1 MITNNGK
8 EIIAK
13 YLMGTAPAYASY
25 IALGCGSKPRPNINT
40 ISSVS
45 SSGATV
51 TVSSTAG
58 VWIGAKITKISGTG
72 TLALSE
78 DTIVTGI
85 GGTTTFT
92 VSPIPT
98 VNLSGATIS
107 LQPPSTKDVL
117 DFEMFR
123 VPIISRGY
131 INDNGVNKI
140 ILTAELP
147 TEERYEISEVGIF
160 SAGSNSIAGA
170 YDSKT
175 ISAFAVTENW
185 QYINGSTITGPSLTP
200 NSPFSTI
207 TTSLI
212 DGSNNITST
221 SDAIQTNANNAAFLN
236 TVREERYERCR
247 YLNNVLML
255 RGNTSHIS
263 IDINNEPIIQ
273 TNPKFLQLAGQSV
286 DFSRNSTSDLL
297 KIAFSIVSV
306 IGDVSTVPDNARV
319 VVEFSNSD
327 GSQYARLV
335 ADIEG
340 STYNF
345 TSNRYISIEKR
356 LDELIY
362 FSSNPINPFSWNNVS
377 VIKVYSSALR
387 TLSIS
392 NKAASSTY
400 VTLTTANAHN
410 LSSGDI
416 VVVDG
421 IDARCNGTFTVYD
434 TPTPTTFRYASAGT
448 VVSSVPVNPQ
458 VEIEAAL
465 STFFIALDAVRL
477 DNIATVNPLYGLTGY
492 SIIQNVNAETV
503 IKSPNT
509 NNYIEFRFILD
520 VT

>member
-1 MITNNGK
+1 MITNSGK

-25 IALGCGSKPRPNINT
+25 IALGCGPKPRPNVNT
-40 ISSVS
+40 IGSASSVGS
-45 SSGATV
+45 LI
-51 TVSSTAG
+51 TVSSTSG
-58 VWIGAKITKISGTG
+58 IWVGAKINIVSGTG
-72 TLALSE
+72 TLSTSE
-78 DTIVTGI
+78 DTLITAI

-92 VSPIPT
+92 VSPAPT
-98 VNLSGATIS
+98 VALSGATIS
-107 LQPPSTKDVL
+107 VQPPSTKNVL

-123 VPIISRGY
+123 VPIASRGY
-131 INDNGVNKI
+131 INDEGVNKI

-160 SAGSNSIAGA
+160 SAGSNSVAGA

-175 ISAFAVTENW
+175 ISAFADTENW
-185 QYINGSTITGPSLTP
+185 QYVDGATISGPSLIP

-221 SDAIQTNANNAAFLN
+221 SNAIQTNANNAAFLN
-236 TVREERYERCR
+236 VTREERYERCR

-263 IDINNEPIIQ
+263 IDNNGAPIIQ
-273 TNPKFLQLAGQSV
+273 TNPKFFQLAGQSV

-297 KIAFSIVSV
+297 KIAFAIVNV
-306 IGDVSTVPDNARV
+306 NGDASPIPDSARV
-319 VVEFSNSD
+319 VVEFANSD

-335 ADIEG
+335 ADASN

-345 TSNRYISIEKR
+345 ITNRYISIEKR
-356 LDELIY
+356 LDELVY
-362 FSSNPINPFSWNNVS
+362 FSSNPVNPFSWNNVS
-377 VIKVYSSALR
+377 VIKVYSSAIR

-392 NKAASSTY
+392 YKEASTTY
-400 VTLTTANAHN
+400 VTLTTSAAHN
-410 LSSGDI
+410 LSAGDT
-416 VVVDG
+416 VVVAGVDP
-421 IDARCNGTFTVYD
+421 RCNGTYVVYD
-434 TPTPTTFRYASAGT
+434 TPTPTTFRYASSGT
-448 VVSSVPVNPQ
+448 TLALNPVNPE
-458 VEIEAAL
+458 VEIEASL

-477 DNIATVNPLYGLTGY
+477 DNVATVNPLYGLTGY
-492 SIIQNVNAETV
+492 SIVQNVNAETI

-509 NNYIEFRFILD
+509 NNYVEFRFILD

>member
-25 IALGCGSKPRPNINT
+25 IALGCGPKPRPNINT

-45 SSGATV
+45 SAGSTV
-51 TVSSTAG
+51 TVSSTEG
-58 VWIGAKITKISGTG
+58 VWIGAKVTRVSGTG
-72 TLALSE
+72 TLSTDE
-78 DTIVTGI
+78 DTIVTAI

-92 VSPIPT
+92 VSPSPT
-98 VNLSGATIS
+98 VNLSAATIS
-107 LQPPSTKDVL
+107 LQPPSTKGVL

-123 VPIISRGY
+123 VPIASRGY
-131 INDNGVNKI
+131 INDDGVNKI

-160 SAGSNSIAGA
+160 SAGANSVAGA

-175 ISAFAVTENW
+175 ISAFADTENW
-185 QYINGSTITGPSLTP
+185 QYVDGATISGPSLTP

-221 SDAIQTNANNAAFLN
+221 SNAIQTNANNAAFLN

-263 IDINNEPIIQ
+263 IDINNAPVIQ

-297 KIAFSIVSV
+297 KIAFSLVNV
-306 IGDVSTVPDNARV
+306 NGDASPLPDNARV
-319 VVEFSNSD
+319 VVEFANSD

-335 ADIEG
+335 ANAAN

-356 LDELIY
+356 LDELVY
-362 FSSNPINPFSWNNVS
+362 FSSNPVNPFSWNNVS
-377 VIKVYSSALR
+377 VVKVYSSALR

-392 NKAASSTY
+392 YKEASTTY
-400 VTLTTANAHN
+400 VTLTTAAAHN
-410 LSSGDI
+410 LSAGDT
-416 VVVDG
+416 VVVAG
-421 IDARCNGTFTVYD
+421 IDSRCNGTYTVYD
-434 TPTPTTFRYASAGT
+434 TPSPTTFRYASSGT
-448 VVSSVPVNPQ
+448 TLSLSVVNPE
-458 VEIEAAL
+458 VEIEASL

-477 DNIATVNPLYGLTGY
+477 DNVATINPLYGLTGY
-492 SIIQNVNAETV
+492 SIIQNVDAETI

-509 NNYIEFRFILD
+509 NNYVEFRFILD